1 MALRA
6 RLRDQLRRLLG
17 RPAPPPSPPAT
28 PARSAAPTA
37 SPPAPPAARPAA
49 PSAPSPTSAAPPA
62 QSPAPSPVAPAA
74 RAQPSEAELEAKAAK
89 HLEKTR
95 RGLLQHVSEAGGQLS
110 LGDLHSYSE
119 RRFFIGHKKF
129 SDLMES
135 MVEAG
140 QLRYDA
146 AAGIATL
153 EPAGQAYL
161 SGDKA

>member
-1 MALRA
+1 
-6 RLRDQLRRLLG
+6 
-17 RPAPPPSPPAT
+17 
-28 PARSAAPTA
+28 
-37 SPPAPPAARPAA
+37 
-49 PSAPSPTSAAPPA
+49 
-62 QSPAPSPVAPAA
+62 
-74 RAQPSEAELEAKAAK
+74 
-89 HLEKTR
+89 
-95 RGLLQHVSEAGGQLS
+95 LLQHVSEAGGQLS

>member
-1 MALRA
+1 
-6 RLRDQLRRLLG
+6 
-17 RPAPPPSPPAT
+17 
-28 PARSAAPTA
+28 
-37 SPPAPPAARPAA
+37 
-49 PSAPSPTSAAPPA
+49 
-62 QSPAPSPVAPAA
+62 
-74 RAQPSEAELEAKAAK
+74 
-89 HLEKTR
+89 
-95 RGLLQHVSEAGGQLS
+95 LLQHVSEAGGQLS

-146 AAGIATL
+146 GAGIATL

>member
-28 PARSAAPTA
+28 PARSAAPA
-37 SPPAPPAARPAA
+37 AVPPAPPAARPAA
-49 PSAPSPTSAAPPA
+49 PSAPPPTSAAPPA